1 MRRAQ
6 LRIER
11 YNREAMPLS
20 WGGQD
25 GGVDTRGRVS
35 FLSQASAIP
44 GSRALGGFALL
55 DSRTEEDELDDY
67 ERIEVLL
74 AEAQATTRLPEHA
87 ELDDSR
93 QGLDSDDRL

>member
-1 MRRAQ
+1 MIA
-6 LRIER
+6 
-11 YNREAMPLS
+11 
-20 WGGQD
+20 
-25 GGVDTRGRVS
+25 
-35 FLSQASAIP
+35 
-44 GSRALGGFALL
+44 GGFALL

-74 AEAQATTRLPEHA
+74 AESQATTRLPEHA